1 MHPSFV
7 FLGVV
12 DKCIVRLSSRRNVYK
27 PGRML
32 GDAVVH
38 QTHSRLHSD
47 NLQNIQLPQ
56 LLNFSTFSLIE
67 NVDP

>member
-1 MHPSFV
+1 MHPPFV

-12 DKCIVRLSSRRNVYK
+12 DKCIVSLSNRRNVYK

-32 GDAVVH
+32 EDAVVH
-38 QTHSRLHSD
+38 QTHSRLHLD
-47 NLQNIQLPQ
+47 NVQNTQLSQ

-67 NVDP
+67 NVDS